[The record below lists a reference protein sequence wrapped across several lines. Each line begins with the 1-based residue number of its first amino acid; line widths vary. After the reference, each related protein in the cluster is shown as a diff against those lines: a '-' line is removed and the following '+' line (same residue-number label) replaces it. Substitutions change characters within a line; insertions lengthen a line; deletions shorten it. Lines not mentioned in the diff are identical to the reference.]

1 MTGKMTRV
9 KLVLFDAFD
18 TLITPR
24 LPIHIQYAEEA
35 RKAGLDVD
43 PDVVRA
49 AFKSAFNATTLS
61 FPEWGRRQS
70 PPMTPEEWWLQMIRS
85 TMVGS
90 GIKEE
95 AVDATMPILG
105 PTLLRRFESREGY
118 RSFDDVIPALTA
130 LKEMNVKTGVV
141 SNADSRILRTF
152 SALSITPLLTAPT
165 TLSQCCGYEKP
176 DERIFRLAVSRS
188 AIDEDIAEHGGK
200 GEVREDVIFVGDEL
214 EADYYG
220 ATSAGLSARLLR
232 RPGEW
237 SDGAKR
243 NAEDEEAVV
252 EMGVN
257 VVRSLDSLV
266 QEIRSRNGGV
276 EV

>member
-1 MTGKMTRV
+1 MSRKNYIKSALSSSYGVEVSDRTQGDEREDRSCIERR
-9 KLVLFDAFD
+9 LPD
-18 TLITPR
+18 TLASFFHLISQGSSDFF
-24 LPIHIQYAEEA
+24 H
-35 RKAGLDVD
+35 
-43 PDVVRA
+43 
-49 AFKSAFNATTLS
+49 NA
-61 FPEWGRRQS
+61 
-70 PPMTPEEWWLQMIRS
+70 
-85 TMVGS
+85 V
-90 GIKEE
+90 
-95 AVDATMPILG
+95 
-105 PTLLRRFESREGY
+105 
-118 RSFDDVIPALTA
+118 
-130 LKEMNVKTGVV
+130 
-141 SNADSRILRTF
+141 RTF

-214 EADYYG
+214 EAYVSCLLCTVRGLTCDYRDYYG